1 MFQHLLSNKFRIREY
16 QVYPSTPNTTTKWA
30 VECKL
35 FGLFWVSCV
44 RDYQG
49 GYGDLEFWDDFP
61 TIERARRSLI
71 EKIGIAKLDALTKEG
86 KFEITTIPE
95 LRYGHRILCDYL
107 TEGRGKIGYKLTYG
121 YYDQKEHLKIFVG
134 CKDKTDIHKD
144 INELLMKVQLMGLD
158 IDNLEIVKN
167 IQPKNLN
174 YWDVNEGYFIV
185 G

>member
-16 QVYPSTPNTTTKWA
+16 RVYPFTSDTTTKWA

-44 RDYQG
+44 RDFPCG
-49 GYGDLEFWDDFP
+49 GEFSEFWDDFP

-71 EKIGIAKLDALTKEG
+71 EKIGITKLDVLIKEG

-95 LRYGHRILCDYL
+95 LRYGHRILYDYL
-107 TEGRGKIGYKLTYG
+107 SEGRGKIGYKLAYG
-121 YYDQKEHLKIFVG
+121 YYDQKDHLKIFVN
-134 CKDKTDIHKD
+134 CKDKTDIYKD

-158 IDNLEIVKN
+158 IDNLEIAKN
-167 IQPKNLN
+167 IKPKNLHF
-174 YWDVNEGYFIV
+174 WDVNENYFV
-185 G
+185 V